1 MEEFLYF
8 LERNKV
14 NVEFIETSSSKTVE
28 ESSKYVPVD
37 LIVKTLVFI
46 DSNNNPFALILL
58 GKDKA
63 DFKKIKKFLNVKD
76 VRLANDEEVFN
87 YSGFKVGAVVPIF
100 FKKISTVLLDK
111 KVLDKEYVYSGGGR
125 ENLLMKISVKDIIRL
140 TNCKIGDFSK

>member
-8 LERNKV
+8 LKKNGV

-28 ESSKYVPVD
+28 ESSKYAPID
-37 LIVKTLVFI
+37 LIVKTLIFI

-76 VRLANDEEVFN
+76 VRLANDEEVLN
-87 YSGFKVGAVVPIF
+87 YSGFTIGAVVPIF
-100 FKKISTVLLDK
+100 FKKINTVLLDK
-111 KVLDKEYVYSGGGR
+111 KVLEKEYVYSGGGK
-125 ENLLMKISVKDIIRL
+125 ENLLMKISVKDIVRL